1 MPAPDTPRLRLGPPG
16 VFAWFAIAMVAAGV
30 FWVVAALPYL
40 HPSGQTLHKYPGMEH
55 LDRRW
60 GMILHVVGGTLALFT
75 GPALIWLGETR
86 QWLSLHRRLGF
97 VYLIGAAITCL
108 AAFYLSFT
116 TPVGLLFASGLFG
129 MALACTLATSLAF
142 LAIQRRN
149 IPQHREWMIRSCV
162 TVFAF
167 VFFRFIFAVLEA
179 MGVGVPDASSPGRSR
194 CWSPRCCCSGR
205 RSRAQRVPPTRPEP
219 DCRAPGARRCAD
231 RTNGHRPARQGTGPV
246 PTGLSADALRWSR
259 WA

>member
-30 FWVVAALPYL
+30 FGVVAALPYL

-75 GPALIWLGETR
+75 GPALIWLGEAR

-179 MGVGVPDASSPGRSR
+179 MGVGVPDASSAADAMQPEAGSDSTADLEAGKTLRATFAA
-194 CWSPRCCCSGR
+194 WSSWSFPLLVTEVLLQWPKIAR
-205 RSRAQRVPPTRPEP
+205 PTRPANP
-219 DCRAPGARRCAD
+219 P
-231 RTNGHRPARQGTGPV
+231 
-246 PTGLSADALRWSR
+246 
-259 WA
+259 

>member
-1 MPAPDTPRLRLGPPG
+1 MALSDAPRLRLGPPK
-16 VFAWFAIAMVAAGV
+16 VFAWFAVALVAAGV

-40 HPSGQTLHKYPGMEH
+40 HPSGQRLHQYPGMERV
-55 LDRRW
+55 DRRW

-116 TPVGLLFASGLFG
+116 TPVGLIFAAGLFG
-129 MALACTLATSLAF
+129 MALACTLATAIAF

-167 VFFRFIFAVLEA
+167 VFFRFIFALLEA
-179 MGVGVPDASSPGRSR
+179 LGVGMPDASGAAAAVQAGAGSDRTADLEAGKTLRATFAA
-194 CWSPRCCCSGR
+194 WSSWSFPLLVTEVLLQWPKIAR
-205 RSRAQRVPPTRPEP
+205 PTRP
-219 DCRAPGARRCAD
+219 AD
-231 RTNGHRPARQGTGPV
+231 PH
-246 PTGLSADALRWSR
+246 
-259 WA
+259 